1 LKFEYLTHEE
11 LSGLDFNK
19 CHLLLPAGPFEQHGP
34 HLPVTTDIVI
44 ARYLAES
51 VCETMKIEKYEHYC
65 VEAPAFTYAPAAI
78 SDGIGL
84 TPQLKP
90 ESFTAYLSEVLI
102 QYACIGFKKIVVVT
116 HHFELKFVK
125 SVIAAIAA
133 CEAKCPG
140 VRIVEPL
147 SAYYYSGEYNAAL
160 EKFIKSKKNS
170 EEKQDEIYKSYS
182 DIDFKKEIHADIK
195 ETSLMMYLLPRVVK
209 SEILSS
215 LPPFLANP
223 AAEFLKLN
231 FTFKSM
237 GAEAG
242 YIGSPARSSIFLGEL
257 IFKQLR
263 TCLLN
268 SSKNLAAGNPQEHVI
283 PLYIKAVLTVI

>member
-1 LKFEYLTHEE
+1 MKFEYLTYEE
-11 LSGLDFNK
+11 LAALNYDK
-19 CHLLLPAGPFEQHGP
+19 CPLVVPVGPYEQHGP
-34 HLPVTTDIVI
+34 HLPITTDIVI

-51 VCETMKIEKYEHYC
+51 VCETMGIEKHEC
-65 VEAPAFTYAPAAI
+65 TGVEAPAFAYAPASV
-78 SDGIGL
+78 SDGIGR
-84 TPQLKP
+84 TPQLGYG
-90 ESFTAYLSEVLI
+90 SFTACLAEALAE
-102 QYACIGFKKIVVVT
+102 YAAIGFKKIVVIT
-116 HHFELKFVK
+116 HHFELKFIK
-125 SVIAAIAA
+125 SVIAAIAD
-133 CEAKCPG
+133 CEAKFPG
-140 VRIVEPL
+140 VRIIEPI
-147 SAYYYSGEYNAAL
+147 SAYYYSGEYNAAI

-170 EEKQDEIYKSYS
+170 EEKQDEVFKSYL
-182 DIDFKKEIHADIK
+182 DIDFKKEIHADVK

-209 SEILSS
+209 NDRVSS

-242 YIGSPARSSIFLGEL
+242 YIGSPARASIFLGEL

-263 TCLLN
+263 ACALTAA
-268 SSKNLAAGNPQEHVI
+268 KNLYEGNPQQYSI